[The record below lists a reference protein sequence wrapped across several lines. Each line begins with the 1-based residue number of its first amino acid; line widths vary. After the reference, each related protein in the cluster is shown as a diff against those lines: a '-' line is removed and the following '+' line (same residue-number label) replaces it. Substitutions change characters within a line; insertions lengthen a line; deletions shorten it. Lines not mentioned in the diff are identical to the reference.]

1 MLKIK
6 YFTTEVDLQEWVN
19 GTIRVGDI
27 IAIVKNNANGVWT
40 LFYAD

>member
-6 YFTTEVDLQEWVN
+6 YFGSETDLVEWVN

-27 IAIVKNNANGVWT
+27 ISIVKNNANGQWV
-40 LFYAD
+40 LFYAH